1 MSQSLGSCQSGRSHF
16 VGRTGRRSPSLE
28 TGPGGSGGEEG
39 RGTGRGEVEGKG
51 EGRGRRKRVGDGGG
65 KQRGRLQEGLRP
77 SREGRPQLIA
87 TICVHHCEVYLQ
99 CSVTRL
105 KIAQVNIVHSKQTHI
120 CT

>member
-28 TGPGGSGGEEG
+28 TGPGGRGGEKG
-39 RGTGRGEVEGKG
+39 RGAGREEVEGKG

-65 KQRGRLQEGLRP
+65 TKREVAGGIEAKQRGQ
-77 SREGRPQLIA
+77 I
-87 TICVHHCEVYLQ
+87 TVDNHHL
-99 CSVTRL
+99 
-105 KIAQVNIVHSKQTHI
+105 